1 MSIEIAEA
9 QPRDLEAMMRIYNEA
24 VLDGGST
31 ADLTPRTLEEQ
42 QRWVDAHAPLSRY
55 PVVVARRAGP
65 VRNMAAGADMDR
77 PGGGGAGPDGL
88 NLGDGS
94 ASINASDAVGF
105 GSLSKFHPRAGYDGV
120 VELSYYV
127 ASGAR
132 HHGVGTTLVDWLL
145 AAARERQYRMAVT
158 LIFASNTGSIA
169 LMKHFGFTRFGL
181 LPGACDDGTQLLD
194 LSYWYLNL

>member
-9 QPRDLEAMMRIYNEA
+9 QPHDLEAMMRIYNEA
-24 VLDGGST
+24 VLDGGSS

-42 QRWVDAHAPLSRY
+42 QRGVDAHAPRDRY
-55 PVVVARRAGP
+55 PVVVARKACP
-65 VRNMAAGADMDR
+65 MRNMAAGADMDR
-77 PGGGGAGPDGL
+77 SGCGGAGLDGL
-88 NLGDGS
+88 DLGGS
-94 ASINASDAVGF
+94 GVIEAGDVVGF
-105 GSLSKFHPRAGYDGV
+105 GSLSKFHPRPGYDGV

-132 HHGVGTTLVDWLL
+132 HHGVGTALLDWLL

-169 LMKHFGFTRFGL
+169 LMKHFGFTQFGL
-181 LPGACDDGTQLLD
+181 LPSACDDGTRLLD
-194 LSYWYLNL
+194 LSYWYRNL

>member
-9 QPRDLEAMMRIYNEA
+9 QPRDFEAMMRIYNDA
-24 VLDGGST
+24 VLDGGAT

-42 QRWVDAHAPLSRY
+42 QRWVDAHAPRNRY
-55 PVVVARRAGP
+55 PVVVARKVCP
-65 VRNMAAGADMDR
+65 VRNVAAGADIDR
-77 PGGGGAGPDGL
+77 PGDGGAGLDGL
-88 NLGDGS
+88 DLGGGS
-94 ASINASDAVGF
+94 ASIDASDVVGF
-105 GSLSKFHPRAGYDGV
+105 GSLSKFHPRPGYDGV

-132 HHGVGTTLVDWLL
+132 HHGVGTALVDWLL

-169 LMKHFGFTRFGL
+169 LMKHFGFTQFGL
-181 LPGACDDGTQLLD
+181 LPDASDDGKRLLD
-194 LSYWYLNL
+194 LSYWYRNL